1 MKFKKS
7 AARFPIALLAIA
19 AAASSPCFA
28 AEPGRTM
35 SASTHASLAAA
46 AKTQVQG
53 QDAELAAS
61 FAYDPAKRVLRVDYR
76 LRNTGAQALA
86 VFDRGDRHALASGRQ
101 KAGAIAA
108 PTSRSVGDDVV
119 LEHIALPLPRP
130 APVSPPTPLAAKLA
144 AGAQSNGHFEFALPG
159 LQAPKRLRWCLGVA
173 AFAEADFNSPEQ
185 VGDVEIWR
193 ASFAVAERQQT
204 LCTPW
209 FDVARMAFES

>member
-1 MKFKKS
+1 
-7 AARFPIALLAIA
+7 
-19 AAASSPCFA
+19 
-28 AEPGRTM
+28 
-35 SASTHASLAAA
+35 
-46 AKTQVQG
+46 
-53 QDAELAAS
+53 
-61 FAYDPAKRVLRVDYR
+61 
-76 LRNTGAQALA
+76 LA

-173 AFAEADFNSPEQ
+173 AFVEADFNSPEQ